1 MVGKIAIRVAA
12 VLILP
17 AVAFYI
23 HANDSCSSED
33 AEGPKI
39 GDVIA
44 IGGCATTE
52 IRHPIA
58 RRRSAIGSALS
69 LDASDAGNEP
79 GTAII
84 VSTRTMQFAV
94 RIGGTIEKGLPPPA
108 LALLIVM
115 PVVAGL
121 IVIGPGLPAW
131 PRRSG
136 DRRRARSPHQAA
148 PAAG

>member
-1 MVGKIAIRVAA
+1 

-44 IGGCATTE
+44 IG
-52 IRHPIA
+52 R
-58 RRRSAIGSALS
+58 ALS

-121 IVIGPGLPAW
+121 IVIGPGLPPW
-131 PRRSG
+131 PRRPG